1 MLLDE
6 DKKVKVK
13 ILNAIMDDPEIVTL
27 LKEKYIDDDVW
38 KFCIERE
45 PSIFKK
51 MKHPSFD
58 ICMYACEVDGSN
70 LRYIKN
76 KFKYIEITDIMAYT
90 AVKSN
95 PKAILSVPKKLLT
108 ESLKELAFE
117 EDPSLME
124 NFDEIRPEF
133 IEKIIWDKPYA
144 IKYIKH
150 ITPDIEDLICEVIK
164 KNPIIASCVNRLSD
178 RMLITLKTFHP
189 NHFHLYVNG
198 NSNLMN

>member
-76 KFKYIEITDIMAYT
+76 KFKYIQCNFRRNNNERN
-90 AVKSN
+90 KS
-95 PKAILSVPKKLLT
+95 
-108 ESLKELAFE
+108 
-117 EDPSLME
+117 
-124 NFDEIRPEF
+124 
-133 IEKIIWDKPYA
+133 
-144 IKYIKH
+144 
-150 ITPDIEDLICEVIK
+150 
-164 KNPIIASCVNRLSD
+164 
-178 RMLITLKTFHP
+178 
-189 NHFHLYVNG
+189 
-198 NSNLMN
+198 